1 MKRNKTGL
9 ILAICLCVLALI
21 CAPIL
26 TSVLDLGTAG
36 STAITVIL
44 CIAGPML
51 LIALF
56 LCLFDQWRNK
66 PFAWLPDKLA
76 QEKLAEERQHGQPQ
90 QVRQAKLAAKRPL
103 LFAALFG
110 GSIFIIAL
118 FILGAAGWLGK
129 MGAGVAF
136 AVFVIVGPMA
146 LIALCLSL
154 FGQWKR
160 RPYHW
165 LPEHLAQEKLAE
177 DAAR

>member
-1 MKRNKTGL
+1 MRQVDVFPL
-9 ILAICLCVLALI
+9 HVVSARV
-21 CAPIL
+21 P
-26 TSVLDLGTAG
+26 G
-36 STAITVIL
+36 SCSQL
-44 CIAGPML
+44 S
-51 LIALF
+51 
-56 LCLFDQWRNK
+56 
-66 PFAWLPDKLA
+66 
-76 QEKLAEERQHGQPQ
+76 H
-90 QVRQAKLAAKRPL
+90 
-103 LFAALFG
+103 
-110 GSIFIIAL
+110 FIIAL

-160 RPYHW
+160 RPYNW